1 MQIGKQTEEGLL
13 SNYWQSLSK
22 SCFPWANAL
31 CLIRLL
37 GSGGHLMDRRSFL
50 TAQHVCS
57 RGISG
62 YSIVSNIANR
72 CALSHAPAGIDGFR
86 QPRSDKEWSHDV
98 CVVLVC
104 PFIYL
109 YFRTMIRFD
118 GEMLQI
124 STRRASVPA
133 GLAAASRQPTSLA
146 NF

>member
-1 MQIGKQTEEGLL
+1 
-13 SNYWQSLSK
+13 
-22 SCFPWANAL
+22 
-31 CLIRLL
+31 
-37 GSGGHLMDRRSFL
+37 MDRSSFL

-57 RGISG
+57 GSISG

-72 CALSHAPAGIDGFR
+72 CTLSHAPAGMDGFR
-86 QPRSDKEWSHDV
+86 QLQSDKEWSRDV

-109 YFRTMIRFD
+109 YIRTMIRFD

-124 STRRASVPA
+124 STQSVSVPA